1 MGTGDRTHGPQAYFA
16 PSSGHTIFVHDRCP
30 CHPRDEVTNRDEA
43 HSQQIHQSVLESVLC
58 KGEARHHTQWQS
70 PCWQASGQPVVEEL
84 CFRQGKESLGE
95 IQPPG
100 PPKGACHP
108 GCRAGS
114 SCSLSP
120 WFSGS
125 AGPARVGGGGQT
137 DSGPPLEFII
147 LTSSITPFQ
156 PVGKTPSCLTH
167 PHGSNQSAKASG

>member
-125 AGPARVGGGGQT
+125 AGPARVGGGG
-137 DSGPPLEFII
+137 SNRLWP
-147 LTSSITPFQ
+147 SS
-156 PVGKTPSCLTH
+156 
-167 PHGSNQSAKASG
+167 